1 MSARKPRAFSLLETV
16 LVVAILAILA
26 AIAIPRIS
34 RSSEGAAGTALK
46 EDLRVVRNAIEMFR
60 VEHDGTLPGSVGD
73 GTNAPGT
80 ATCFR
85 WHLWYFS
92 NADGMVSKTK
102 QAGYLFGP
110 YLRVFPKG
118 PLGPAKGRI
127 AVIMVAD
134 GVPLSGEPNPINP
147 WKYDY
152 TTGEFIFNWD
162 ALSSDGVTTYDD
174 L

>member
-1 MSARKPRAFSLLETV
+1 MSARKPRGVSLLETV
-16 LVVAILAILA
+16 LVVAIMAILA

-34 RSSEGAAGTALK
+34 RSSEGAAETALK

-60 VEHDGTLPGSVGD
+60 VEHDGILPGSVGD
-73 GTNAPGT
+73 GTNAAGT
-80 ATCFR
+80 AACFR
-85 WHLWYFS
+85 WHLWHYS
-92 NADGMVSKTK
+92 NTDGIISQTK
-102 QAGYLFGP
+102 QPGYLFGP

-127 AVIMVAD
+127 AVIMVD
-134 GVPLSGEPNPINP
+134 EGVPLSGQPNPINP

-162 ALSSDGVTTYDD
+162 ALSGDGVTAYDD